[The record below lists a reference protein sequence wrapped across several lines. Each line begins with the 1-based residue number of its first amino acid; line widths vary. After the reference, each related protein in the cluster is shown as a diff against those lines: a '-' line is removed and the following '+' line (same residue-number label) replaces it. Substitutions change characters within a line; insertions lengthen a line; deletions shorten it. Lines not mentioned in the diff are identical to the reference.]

1 MLCVAAVLRYCIVA
15 LAVSVYLEVGVMEK
29 LQKMYFISVKADDK
43 TSQCNVDVRMMSLLR
58 VFFFWFLI
66 WVVFIGRLYMVCVS

>member
-15 LAVSVYLEVGVMEK
+15 LVVSVYLEVAVMEK

-43 TSQCNVDVRMMSLLR
+43 TLQCNVDVTIMQKISIAFRFFGPGLFSLCGY
-58 VFFFWFLI
+58 I
-66 WVVFIGRLYMVCVS
+66 WYV

>member
-29 LQKMYFISVKADDK
+29 LQKMYFISMKADDK